1 MSHQVL
7 DNDKMAKK
15 NNICTMKNNLFSS
28 LVYMGWFI
36 QAVDDFFTP
45 SEVINALERN
55 NYNHFYY
62 FFII

>member
-15 NNICTMKNNLFSS
+15 IFVLLKNNLFSS